1 MKLGYP
7 QTNSLSF
14 FINDHFTFRC
24 DRSIRNTKGGVLTSV
39 QQCLKPFLHQS
50 FSNGKFES
58 LTVLLTLSP
67 TTILS
72 ITNIYRSPDLNLKEF
87 TNKLEFIISSSV
99 PAIILGD
106 FNVNL
111 IDQQN
116 CLLLNFMNSRG
127 FSQVVSQPTTD
138 NGTLIDHI
146 DVRNTPISFN
156 ANIEIHDT
164 YYLDH
169 DCIVMEISIS

>member
-24 DRSIRNTKGGVLTSV
+24 DRNIRNAKGGVLTSV
-39 QQCLKPFLHQS
+39 QKCLKPFLHKS

-72 ITNIYRSPDLNLKEF
+72 ITNIQCSPD
-87 TNKLEFIISSSV
+87 TNKLEIIISSISSSV

-116 CLLLNFMNSRG
+116 CLLLNFMNSPG
-127 FSQVVSQPTTD
+127 FSQVVNQPTTD
-138 NGTLIDHI
+138 NGTLIDQKYYI
-146 DVRNTPISFN
+146 LFN
-156 ANIEIHDT
+156 ANIEIRDT
-164 YYLDH
+164 YYSDH
-169 DCIVMEISIS
+169 DCIVMEISIA